1 MKLTGK
7 TITALILPPGKSDV
21 IHFDDDL
28 PRFGYRLRQASNGKV
43 LRSWIVQYKHGGRS
57 SRVRIGGDVIP
68 AEAARAEAKRLLA
81 KVDLGEDPASDR
93 RDRREKDR
101 YSLRSVIDEYLEAR
115 RPPQTDRERK
125 DKARVRP
132 KTYRELRRYLLDT
145 FRPLHSMPIDRVTR
159 KDIAFHLARIKRE
172 RGVSVEA
179 CARAA
184 LNKFFSWAMT
194 MGLIEHNPV
203 IGTPMPGRSDP
214 RSRVLD
220 DQELVAVWNA
230 AVEIG
235 GDYGAIIRLLILLGA
250 RRQEIGGVTHDELLD
265 LDGLQPKW
273 ILPAARSKNKKQ
285 HELPLMPMA
294 LSIIRSVPRMV
305 SRSCLFGVH
314 SDKGFAAWDKSWRA
328 LVARSGVSGWTPH
341 DLRRTFSTRLHD
353 PLNIEPHI
361 VEALLNHYSGHRA
374 NSAGVYN
381 LAKYLP
387 QMRTALALWEDHIR
401 ALVAGGEHKV
411 LSFPPPPAAS

>member
-1 MKLTGK
+1 MRLTTK
-7 TITALILPPGKSDV
+7 TTTALILPPGKSDV

-28 PRFGYRLRQASNGKV
+28 ARFGYRLRLASDGKV
-43 LRSWIVQYKHGGRS
+43 LRSWIAQYKHGGRS
-57 SRVRIGGDVIP
+57 SRVRIGAADVIP

-93 RDRREKDR
+93 RDRRAKDR

-145 FRPLHSMPIDRVTR
+145 FRPLHAMPIDRVTR

-194 MGLIEHNPV
+194 MGLIEHNAV
-203 IGTPMPGRSDP
+203 IGTPMPGRSEP
-214 RSRVLD
+214 RSRVLSD
-220 DQELVAVWNA
+220 EELVAIWKGS
-230 AVEIG
+230 EDC
-235 GDYGAIIRLLILLGA
+235 GDYGKIIRLLILLGA
-250 RRQEIGGVTHDELLD
+250 RRQEIGGITVEELD
-265 LDGLQPKW
+265 LDGPQPKW
-273 ILPAARSKNKKQ
+273 VLPAARSKNKRQ

-294 LSIIRSVPRMV
+294 LSIIRSVPRMA
-305 SRSCLFGVH
+305 SRRCLFGVH
-314 SDKGFAAWDKSWRA
+314 SDKGFAAWDKGWRA

-353 PLNIEPHI
+353 PLNIEPYI
-361 VEALLNHYSGHRA
+361 VEALLNHYSGRSG
-374 NSAGVYN
+374 SAGVYN

-387 QMRTALALWEDHIR
+387 RMRIALALWEDHIR
-401 ALVAGGEHKV
+401 SLVAGSERKI
-411 LSFPPPPAAS
+411 LPFEAAAGS

>member
-1 MKLTGK
+1 MKLTAK
-7 TITALILPPGKSDV
+7 TITALSLAPGDNDR
-21 IHFDDDL
+21 IWFCEDL
-28 PRFGYRLRQASNGKV
+28 PRFGYRLRHASNGKV
-43 LRSWIVQYKHGGRS
+43 LRSWVVQYKHGGRS
-57 SRVRIGGDVIP
+57 SRVRIGAADVIP

-93 RDRREKDR
+93 RARREKDR

-172 RGVSVEA
+172 RGVSVEG

-184 LNKFFSWAMT
+184 LNKFFSWTMT

-203 IGTPMPGRSDP
+203 IGTPMPGRSEP
-214 RSRVLD
+214 RSRVLSD
-220 DQELVAVWNA
+220 EELVAIWGA
-230 AVEIG
+230 CG
-235 GDYGAIIRLLILLGA
+235 DDDYGRIIRLLILLGA
-250 RRQEIGGVTHDELLD
+250 RRQEIGGITAEELLD
-265 LDGLQPKW
+265 LDGPQPKW
-273 ILPAARSKNKKQ
+273 VLPAARSKNKKQ

-294 LSIIRSVPRMV
+294 LSIIHSVPRMA
-305 SRSCLFGVH
+305 SRNCLFGVY

-353 PLNIEPHI
+353 PLNIEPHL
-361 VEALLNHYSGHRA
+361 VEALLNHFSGHRSS
-374 NSAGVYN
+374 SAGVYN
-381 LAKYLP
+381 RAKYLP
-387 QMRTALALWEDHIR
+387 QMRTVLALWEDHIR
-401 ALVAGGEHKV
+401 TLVEGGERKLLV
-411 LSFPPPPAAS
+411 LPREA

>member
-1 MKLTGK
+1 MRLTAK
-7 TITALILPPGKSDV
+7 TITALSLPPGKSDV
-21 IHFDDDL
+21 IHFDADL
-28 PRFGYRLRQASNGKV
+28 PRFGYRLRLASDGKV
-43 LRSWIVQYKHGGRS
+43 LRSWVVQYKHGGRS
-57 SRVRIGGDVIP
+57 SRVRIGAADVVP
-68 AEAARAEAKRLLA
+68 AEAARTEAKRLLA

-93 RDRREKDR
+93 RDRRAKDR

-145 FRPLHSMPIDRVTR
+145 FRPLHAMAIDRVTR

-172 RGVSVEA
+172 REVSVEA

-184 LNKFFSWAMT
+184 LNKFFSWALT
-194 MGLIEHNPV
+194 MELIEHNPV
-203 IGTPMPGRSDP
+203 VGTPMPGRSEP
-214 RSRVLD
+214 RSRVLSD
-220 DQELVAVWNA
+220 DELVAVWKGS
-230 AVEIG
+230 EDC
-235 GDYGAIIRLLILLGA
+235 GDYGKIIRLLILLGA
-250 RRQEIGGVTHDELLD
+250 RRQEIGGITFDELD
-265 LDGLQPKW
+265 LDGPQPKW
-273 ILPAARSKNKKQ
+273 VLPAARSKNKKQ

-294 LSIIRSVPRMV
+294 LSIIRSVPRMA
-305 SRSCLFGVH
+305 SRSCLFGVL
-314 SDKGFAAWDKSWRA
+314 SDKGFAAWDKGWRA

-374 NSAGVYN
+374 SSAGVYN

-387 QMRTALALWEDHIR
+387 QMRTALALWEDHLRTLIE
-401 ALVAGGEHKV
+401 GGERKV
-411 LSFPPPPAAS
+411 LAYAPVTAS